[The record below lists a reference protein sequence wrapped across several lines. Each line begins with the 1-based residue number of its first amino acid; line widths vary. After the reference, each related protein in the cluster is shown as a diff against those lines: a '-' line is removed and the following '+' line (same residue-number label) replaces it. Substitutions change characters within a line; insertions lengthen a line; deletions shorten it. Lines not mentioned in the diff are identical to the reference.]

1 MADDALPL
9 LTFADAA
16 SFERWLEEHGHTSP
30 GAWLRFAKQGAPEL
44 TVSKSDAVDC
54 ALAFGWVDGQLGRV
68 DAHFFKTRF
77 TPRRPRSIWSQ
88 VNRERV
94 ERLEEVGRMRPRGR
108 AQVEQAKA
116 DGRWAAAYA
125 RQSEAA
131 PDPDLAAALDA
142 ESAARELFDALDAAN
157 RFAILFR
164 VQQAGTSAKRAAK
177 IVEMVAMLGRGET
190 IHPRKAKR
198 GGQRSED

>member
-1 MADDALPL
+1 MAGGARAYLARSLAPL
-9 LTFADAA
+9 RQAGRT
-16 SFERWLEEHGHTSP
+16 EP
-30 GAWLRFAKQGAPEL
+30 

-54 ALAFGWVDGQLGRV
+54 ALAFGCVDGQLGRV

-94 ERLEEVGRMRPRGR
+94 ARLDEAGRMRPSGR

-125 RQSEAA
+125 RQSEAVA
-131 PDPDLAAALDA
+131 DADFIAALEA
-142 ESAARELFDALDAAN
+142 EPAARELFETLDSAN
-157 RFAILFR
+157 RFAVLFR
-164 VQQAGTSAKRAAK
+164 IQQAGTSAKRAAK
-177 IVEMVAMLGRGET
+177 IVEMAAMLGRGKT
-190 IHPRKAKR
+190 VHPRKVKR